1 MILLIFS
8 DSHGTT
14 YGLDEAI
21 GKEEVVNGI
30 IFCGDVAADAE
41 YLRRRYPN
49 IPICAVCGNNDY
61 FCDDPYALMPTYDGI
76 KMYIT
81 HGHKER
87 VKNSFSTLLLS
98 AKQNECS
105 VCLFGHTHQPLI
117 ETMDG
122 ITLINPGSIRSS
134 NGTYARLEIING
146 KFVCEIKQI

>member
-1 MILLIFS
+1 MILLVFS

-14 YGLDEAI
+14 YGMDEAI
-21 GKEEVVNGI
+21 EKENVVNGI

-61 FCDDPYALMPTYDGI
+61 FCDDPYVRMPTYDGI
-76 KMYIT
+76 KMYVT

-87 VKNSFSTLLLS
+87 VKGGLTTLLLN
-98 AKQNECS
+98 AKRNECS
-105 VCLFGHTHQPLI
+105 VCLFGHTHQSLF
-117 ETMDG
+117 ETIDG

-146 KFVCEIKQI
+146 KLTTEIRRI